1 VNPRRKVIHSAGLTA
16 ARLLIPALS
25 AVAASLC
32 TLPAEAAA
40 QDTDAFKTDIS
51 RTAVTTLPAY
61 TVEEQQSTKTHTLF
75 MGAEIA
81 ISLDK
86 DLYPVRDVLGSN
98 WVIDING
105 REREI
110 SAKEAPIKVKITPTL
125 KLTEASAT
133 IQGFKRV
140 QVYSF
145 ANDPST
151 RLTKALTQAGVT
163 NVMLQGVAQDAQN
176 LAQTA
181 SNKALGGAA
190 ILAGADNQFG
200 AAAQL
205 YTAQTAPAA
214 THPPPA
220 VPGLIGYPPNP
231 LASSTLGDGQQL
243 GDQR

>member
-1 VNPRRKVIHSAGLTA
+1 MKTNRKIIRSAGSIA
-16 ARLLIPALS
+16 ARILFPALAA
-25 AVAASLC
+25 AVAPLC
-32 TLPAEAAA
+32 PLPAAAA
-40 QDTDAFKTDIS
+40 TQDTDAFKTDLS

-81 ISLDK
+81 INLDK
-86 DLYPVRDVLGSN
+86 DLYPVKDVLGSN

-125 KLTEASAT
+125 KLTEVSAT

-145 ANDPST
+145 ANDPTT

-163 NVMLQGVAQDAQN
+163 NVMLQGVAKDAQN
-176 LAQTA
+176 LAETA

-190 ILAGADNQFG
+190 ILATADNQFG
-200 AAAQL
+200 ANAQL
-205 YTAQTAPAA
+205 RFTPRTLMTFWDAYYAPK
-214 THPPPA
+214 
-220 VPGLIGYPPNP
+220 VSE
-231 LASSTLGDGQQL
+231 ASGASN
-243 GDQR
+243 